1 MVKRTASS
9 CAAFLLL
16 ILSLSLFSCAKK
28 SVQSFPWRSPS
39 GQRLEFFQKDAF
51 AEAKEGIFS
60 PTKHSNLYTLK
71 SPLPVPKDLMVEVEL
86 DLGRGGA
93 EIDFLVLGGIP
104 GTEKRY
110 AFMLPPGRIKVYLPV
125 GAETLNS
132 IGVEVRKF
140 KAVDAEGGKVV
151 LASLAVSTAFHGY
164 DPGDKNNPARISS
177 SFSLQDRDS
186 GGSIWTIDIAS
197 MEDPSS
203 ALLHLS
209 YGPGEGKDLIL
220 GIDARPRLSLSTLPQ
235 GRRTSLPL
243 QAFAAPGKALQAS
256 AQKLFI
262 QQQPGA
268 DLRSA
273 YVERLAES
281 ERILVDPGYLL
292 LTELAADQ
300 VLSYFFWDANPE
312 VGMLV
317 FKDYATQDAYLKR
330 LAFFVE
336 KKGFL
341 GRLAR
346 DEEIAS
352 LHGWNA
358 HDYRAEDLAR
368 FFSEAAKLDFPLNP
382 QEKWLEGFLES
393 TGIIVRHGSLF
404 SPGKGA
410 FISISQESPAY
421 LRRLF
426 LVHELSHAIFFTD
439 QGYRDLVMGL
449 WASMSREERYFWL
462 LYLGWMNYET
472 RSDYLMANE
481 MQSYLVQQGLGG
493 VKKYFTET
501 LPKRLLENHP
511 ELEEK
516 ITQYMDVYGDEFLKR
531 ARILSDW
538 LGKSYGVKAGSMHF
552 LRRLN

>member
-1 MVKRTASS
+1 M
-9 CAAFLLL
+9 
-16 ILSLSLFSCAKK
+16 
-28 SVQSFPWRSPS
+28 
-39 GQRLEFFQKDAF
+39 LEVD
-51 AEAKEGIFS
+51 
-60 PTKHSNLYTLK
+60 
-71 SPLPVPKDLMVEVEL
+71 M

-93 EIDFLVLGGIP
+93 EMEFLVSGDTP
-104 GTEKRY
+104 SKEKRY
-110 AFMLPPGRIKVYLPV
+110 AFMLPPGRIKVYLPLGV
-125 GAETLNS
+125 ESLSS
-132 IGVEVRKF
+132 IGIEARKF
-140 KAVDAEGGKVV
+140 GAPEAEGGKAV
-151 LASLAVSTAFHGY
+151 LESLAMSPAFHGY
-164 DPGDKNNPARISS
+164 DSGDKDNPPRISPG
-177 SFSLQDRDS
+177 FSLQDRGSS
-186 GGSIWTIDIAS
+186 GVTWMIDLQSIK
-197 MEDPSS
+197 DPNS

-209 YGPGEGKDLIL
+209 YGPGKGGSLVL
-220 GIDARPRLSLSTLPQ
+220 GMDASPRLSLSALPRA
-235 GRRTSLPL
+235 RRTSLPL
-243 QAFAAPGKALQAS
+243 HAFAVSGKA
-256 AQKLFI
+256 F
-262 QQQPGA
+262 PGA
-268 DLRSA
+268 SNRLFVQADPGASLRAA
-273 YVERLAES
+273 YVVRAS

-292 LTELAADQ
+292 QVELAADQ
-300 VLSYFFWDANPE
+300 EVSYYFWDANPE
-312 VGMLV
+312 VAMLL

-336 KKGFL
+336 KKGFV

-368 FFSEAAKLDFPLNP
+368 FFSEAKRLDFPLNSK
-382 QEKWLEGFLES
+382 ELWLESFLES
-393 TGIIVRHGSLF
+393 MGIIVRHGSRF

-462 LYLGWMNYET
+462 LYFGWMNYDT

-501 LPKRLLENHP
+501 LPERLLENHP
-511 ELEEK
+511 ELKEK
-516 ITQYMDVYGDEFLKR
+516 ISQYMDTYGDEFLKK
-531 ARILSDW
+531 ARVLSDW
-538 LGKSYGVKAGSMHF
+538 LEQAYGVKAGTMHF
-552 LRRLN
+552 LRGIN